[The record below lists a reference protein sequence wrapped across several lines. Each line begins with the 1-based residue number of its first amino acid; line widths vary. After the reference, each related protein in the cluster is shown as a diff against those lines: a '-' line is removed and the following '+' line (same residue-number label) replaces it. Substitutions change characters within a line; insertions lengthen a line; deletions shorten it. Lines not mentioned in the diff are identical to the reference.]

1 MPPQGINHDDS
12 LHVMEYKL
20 DATPDLLVQVNLG
33 GWVHATKS
41 NTWQFVTS
49 HQYSLKAHS
58 TLSLAQFISQL
69 ATAVAATGRSDA
81 QGRGPGLVLTP
92 HQSDI
97 LETPQG
103 PRGLLRL
110 CLAQETLKVRSK
122 SSNIPYS
129 KIHLIQRDDGRT
141 LAELDAVALLCF
153 LDNDNTSPDSV
164 KATSEG
170 NCCCQIV

>member
-33 GWVHATKS
+33 GWVTKS

-49 HQYSLKAHS
+49 HHYSLKAHS
-58 TLSLAQFISQL
+58 TLPLAQFISQL
-69 ATAVAATGRSDA
+69 ATAVAETGRSDA